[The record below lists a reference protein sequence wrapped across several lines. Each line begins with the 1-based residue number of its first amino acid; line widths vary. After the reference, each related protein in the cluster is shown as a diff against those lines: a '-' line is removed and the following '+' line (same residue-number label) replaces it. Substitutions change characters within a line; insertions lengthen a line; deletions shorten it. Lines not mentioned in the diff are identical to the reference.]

1 MQKGSPSPWP
11 WTSTRPQPV
20 RNQATRWKVSRGAQA
35 KPPLYSQPLPIT
47 HVSSTSW
54 QITVAFDSLRSAKPT
69 VNRAWEASR
78 WGTLYETLMPDDL
91 RWSWAGDASAGEQ
104 VSLAPIP
111 PKMAPSSC
119 RKTNSGLPLILHYG
133 ELQKCFILY
142 YTVIVTEI
150 KCTINIMHW
159 NHPESTPPPVCGNN
173 CLP

>member
-35 KPPLYSQPLPIT
+35 QLPLYLQPLPIT
-47 HVSSTSW
+47 HVGSTSW
-54 QITVAFDSLRSAKPT
+54 QITVALDSLRSAKPT
-69 VNRAWEASR
+69 VTVHGRHPGWHSLWDSNAWWPEVGLSWWCQCKGAGVTGSR
-78 WGTLYETLMPDDL
+78 T
-91 RWSWAGDASAGEQ
+91 
-104 VSLAPIP
+104 

-119 RKTNSGLPLILHYG
+119 RKTSSGLPLILHYG

-150 KCTINIMHW
+150 KCTINITHW